1 MSTNNFL
8 FLIIFNV
15 SESNLSQ
22 YRRTLNMYLEMLTLG
37 GGESVEKFNLKSY
50 RVVCRMMDSI
60 ALDSKD

>member
-1 MSTNNFL
+1 
-8 FLIIFNV
+8 
-15 SESNLSQ
+15 
-22 YRRTLNMYLEMLTLG
+22 MLTLG